1 MSSSALPPVK
11 NRKVLRRIDY
21 AAARTSVLGM
31 LAALL
36 VFVVLG
42 SVGQLYQLDQSLTS
56 GFALA
61 AIITAIYRLFL
72 VARFD
77 NLYGAAPSRWRRLFG
92 LGLLMQALVWGMLLA
107 AVVVEAGLSFDFL
120 LVAIYIIGVVSALST
135 SWMAA
140 LRVRQIFAVLML
152 APGIVA
158 LLALQTVEGV
168 TLALL
173 LAAYLL
179 YQSGLYREQ
188 YRVFWH
194 SLNREQRAPLEGT
207 QSVRLASSHI
217 QLNLVYRLAHEVR
230 TPMNSII
237 GMLSL
242 LEETK
247 LDEEQFDYHL
257 HATQSSNLLLTLI
270 DDVLDYSRVLTHRI
284 TLNPD
289 WFDLRVAL
297 QESLD
302 AYGAAAQHSGLELS
316 CIINQ
321 HLPERL
327 NGDSERLMQ
336 IINNLISNAIKFSEQ
351 GEICIEISYTPLSD
365 NDGMLQVSVSDQG
378 AGMDAAIAASLF
390 RDEVLE
396 QDEDVF
402 SARRTGF
409 GLLVCKGLVEA
420 MGGSIHVTSEPG
432 KGSRFWFNAR
442 LGMQPDLQDRD
453 KLHATMSGRAALVVG
468 AAAGNAAA
476 LTEEI
481 GALDV
486 SCANANDYDHALQ
499 ALRGSLRQHNG
510 FSVLLVDTFNRR
522 DSALNL
528 VRTVLEDPT
537 LSAMRVILLTT
548 LAERGE
554 HHVQLLDSQ
563 HERLDVLVKP
573 VHRMTLR
580 ESLRGLFDL
589 ESARPTED
597 RRITT
602 EPDRVDRRRWR
613 LLLVEDN
620 EINQIVTRGMLDK
633 LGYQVK
639 TVSDGRTALSLL
651 EREKF
656 DLILMDCMMPE
667 VDGLDVT
674 RIIRNREEDTDEH
687 VIIVAIT
694 ANTMEGAEA
703 RCLAVGMDDYL
714 AKPVHME
721 DLETMLNQW
730 LRSGDEGLP
739 EEDPTNQEG
748 KK

>member
-1 MSSSALPPVK
+1 MSSSVLPPVK

-21 AAARTSVLGM
+21 AAARTSVPSV
-31 LAALL
+31 LAALF

-42 SVGQLYQLDQSLTS
+42 GVGQIYQFDQSLTM

-61 AIITAIYRLFL
+61 VIITAIYRLFL
-72 VARFD
+72 VVRFD
-77 NLYGAAPSRWRRLFG
+77 SLYGAAPGRWRRLFG
-92 LGLLMQALVWGMLLA
+92 LGLLMQALVWGLLLA
-107 AVVVEAGLSFDFL
+107 AVITEVGLSFDFL
-120 LVAIYIIGVVSALST
+120 LVAIYNLGVVSALST

-140 LRVRQIFAVLML
+140 LRVRQSYALLML
-152 APGIVA
+152 APGSVA
-158 LLALQTVEGV
+158 LLGLQTMEGL

-173 LAAYLL
+173 LAFYLL
-179 YQSGLYREQ
+179 YQSRLYREQ
-188 YRVFWH
+188 YQVFWH

-207 QSVRLASSHI
+207 PSVRLASSHI
-217 QLNLVYRLAHEVR
+217 QLSLVYRLAHEIR

-242 LEETK
+242 LHETE
-247 LDEEQFDYHL
+247 LDEEQNEYHL

-284 TLNPD
+284 GLNLD
-289 WFDLRVAL
+289 WFDLRTAL
-297 QESLD
+297 QGSLD
-302 AYGAAAQHSGLELS
+302 AYGAAAQHAGLELS

-351 GEICIEISYTPLSD
+351 GEICVEISYAPLSD
-365 NDGMLQVSVSDQG
+365 HDGMLQVSVSDQG
-378 AGMDAAIAASLF
+378 AGMDAATAASLF

-402 SARRTGF
+402 TSRRTGF

-420 MGGSIHVTSEPG
+420 MGGNIHVTSEPG

-442 LGMQPDLQDRD
+442 LGAQADLPDRD
-453 KLHATMSGRAALVVG
+453 KLHIIMSGRAALIVG
-468 AAAGNAAA
+468 AAAGNTAA

-486 SCANANDYDHALQ
+486 SCVSANDYDHALQ
-499 ALRGSLRQHNG
+499 ALRGSLRQHNS

-528 VRTVLEDPT
+528 ARTVLEDPT
-537 LSAMRVILLTT
+537 LAAMRVILLTT

-554 HHVQLLDSQ
+554 HHVQQLDSQ

-573 VHRMTLR
+573 VHRLTLR
-580 ESLRGLFDL
+580 ESLRRLFEL
-589 ESARPTED
+589 ESARPAED
-597 RRITT
+597 RRLTS
-602 EPDRVDRRRWR
+602 EPDKKGRKGWR

-639 TVSDGRTALSLL
+639 VVSDGRTALSLL

-667 VDGLDVT
+667 VDGLEVT
-674 RIIRNREEDTDEH
+674 RAIRAREEGTEEH
-687 VIIVAIT
+687 VTIVAIT
-694 ANTMEGAEA
+694 ANTMEGTEA

-721 DLETMLNQW
+721 DLETTLSRW

-739 EEDPTNQEG
+739 EEDPANQEE
-748 KK
+748 KQ